1 MEHKS
6 NRGLGFS
13 LFETLVTLV
22 VLAALVALAAPA
34 LGQMAHRQR
43 HQAQLQMLQA
53 DLQQARS
60 MALSGLAPVRLRLE
74 QLQGGSCYVVHRG
87 PSGSCTCTE
96 GGLAQCEPAGELL
109 KSHWL
114 PASSQ
119 LRIEGSVHQLVFH
132 PRFGTASS
140 AGTFAVLGPDNSKAA
155 LVVAITGRIRR
166 CASANSGFG
175 LPACV

>member
-1 MEHKS
+1 MERNS
-6 NRGLGFS
+6 TRRLGFS

-22 VLAALVALAAPA
+22 VLAALVALVGPA
-34 LGQMAHRQR
+34 LSQMAHRQR
-43 HQAQLQMLQA
+43 HQAQLQTLQA

-74 QLQGGSCYVVHRG
+74 QLPDGSCYVVHRG

-96 GGLAQCEPAGELL
+96 GGQAQCEPAGELL
-109 KSHWL
+109 KTHWL

-132 PRFGTASS
+132 PRFGTAST

-155 LVVAITGRIRR
+155 LIVAITGRMRR